1 MIYEVI
7 ISTTIAMVL
16 LPLNFWVAAEL
27 VMLVGLLTIFW
38 ELRDGLLNAKH
49 DVTPEEA
56 CPAPSLAAR
65 SQP

>member
-49 DVTPEEA
+49 DVTAEEA